1 MFKRSPFSDMK
12 QNLKRLLP
20 VSIVIGITII
30 ISILVYYN
38 VMNREEL

>member
-1 MFKRSPFSDMK
+1 MK

-20 VSIVIGITII
+20 VSTVIGITII

-38 VMNREEL
+38 VMNGEEL